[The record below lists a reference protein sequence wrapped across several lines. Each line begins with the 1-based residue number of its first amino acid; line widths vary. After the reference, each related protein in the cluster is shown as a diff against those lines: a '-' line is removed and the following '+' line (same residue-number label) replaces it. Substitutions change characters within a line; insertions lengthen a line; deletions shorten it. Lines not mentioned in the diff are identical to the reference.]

1 MSGRMTAG
9 QSRRISRGRW
19 VHWAERA
26 VLLVLGL
33 FLFGHT
39 MPRAWKGLVTDFP
52 NYYLAA
58 QLAHEGVD
66 TSRMYEWNWLE
77 REKDHRDIPIRVIGL
92 VPITP
97 FSTLFMWPLTALKP
111 LAAKRVWIIL
121 SLALLVPIG
130 WMLRAMTGLSYQRIA
145 LLFALNFPLYR
156 NLEFGQFY
164 VVLLLLMVAACWAYM
179 RGQYAVAGGLV
190 AIAAAAKIFPVLFF
204 VFFLQR
210 RSWRAL
216 ASGAL
221 VAAACAILSV
231 AAFGWSVH
239 RIYLEEILPWAVHG
253 DAMPPYVVNASISG
267 ILHFLFLNEPQ
278 WNPHPWHLSV
288 LAYSVLQPLLQ
299 MLVLAPVVLLIRRE
313 DGSPRRI
320 MLEWSALLTASL
332 AISTIPA
339 SYNFVLMVLPACVLG
354 AILLERGRYG
364 WLVALVVAY
373 IGIGFPMPNPSHVK
387 GLEILL
393 YTPRFPLMI
402 GVLAGTYALL
412 WFRLPARGL
421 FGDWSRIGWAA
432 AMAVSVIF
440 TVHSTFVRER
450 AVRQEYAYRLGMP
463 FQGYL
468 NKNPQSSGTGIDFI
482 AFTLDGYHLMSS
494 DGKMQSTGGD
504 LAVGAGDLDDD
515 LSFASGGGH
524 LFVER
529 AGAAQSSIVDLQQD
543 LQRPAIA
550 GIADGRDPALSA
562 DATILAFVRDDHGR
576 GRLTER
582 PILRANSAGE
592 IELTPAALNVFEA
605 TFRSSAYYAFAASE
619 GDRPPQIYLT
629 SAAGSN
635 MPLGLGESRYPAIS
649 PDGRWM
655 GYSRFDGG
663 AWNLWIRDQNTGAT
677 QRIGNVPCNEIQPS
691 WESDSKTLLYSTDC
705 GRSLGFTAVARRRV
719 IP

>member
-1 MSGRMTAG
+1 MTGRMIAADQIG
-9 QSRRISRGRW
+9 WARAHW
-19 VHWAERA
+19 VYWAERA
-26 VLLVLGL
+26 ALIGLGL
-33 FLFGHT
+33 FLFVHT

-66 TSRMYEWNWLE
+66 ASRMYEWNWLE
-77 REKDHRDIPIRVIGL
+77 REKDHQEIPIRVIGL

-97 FSTLFMWPLTALKP
+97 FSTLFVWPLTALKP

-130 WMLRAMTGLSYQRIA
+130 WMLRAMTGLGYQRIA

-164 VVLLLLMVAACWAYM
+164 VVLLLLIVAACWAYM
-179 RGQYAVAGGLV
+179 RGKHGVAGGLV
-190 AIAAAAKIFPVLFF
+190 AIAATAKIFPVLFF
-204 VFFLQR
+204 IFFLQR

-221 VAAACAILSV
+221 VGAASAILSV
-231 AAFGWSVH
+231 AAFCWSVH
-239 RIYLEEILPWAVHG
+239 RTYLQEILPWAVHG

-278 WNPHPWHLSV
+278 WNPHPWHVSV

-299 MLVLAPVVLLIRRE
+299 MLVLAPAILLIRRE
-313 DGSPRRI
+313 DSSPRRV

-393 YTPRFPLMI
+393 YTPRLPLMI
-402 GVLAGTYALL
+402 GVLAGIYALL
-412 WFRLPARGL
+412 WFGMPAKKL
-421 FGDWSRIGWAA
+421 FGDWSRVGWAA
-432 AMAVSVIF
+432 AMTVSALF
-440 TVHSTFVRER
+440 AVHSTFVRER
-450 AVRQEYAYRLGMP
+450 AVRQEYAYRLAMP

-468 NKNPQSSGTGIDFI
+468 NENPQTDGSSVDFI

-504 LAVGAGDLDDD
+504 WAVGAGNLDDD

-529 AGAAQSSIVDLQQD
+529 AGVAQSTIADLRQ
-543 LQRPAIA
+543 PA
-550 GIADGRDPALSA
+550 GEDVADGRDPAVSA
-562 DATILAFVRDDHGR
+562 DGKSLAFVRDDKGR
-576 GRLTER
+576 GQLIEW
-582 PILRANSAGE
+582 PSVRANSAGD
-592 IELTPAALNVFEA
+592 IELTPASLNVFEA
-605 TFRSSAYYAFAASE
+605 TFHSPENYAFAASE
-619 GDRPPQIYLT
+619 RNQPPQIYLT

-635 MPLGLGESRYPAIS
+635 MPLGLGESRYPALS
-649 PDGRWM
+649 PDGRWLA
-655 GYSRFDGG
+655 YSRFDGG

-705 GRSLGFTAVARRRV
+705 GRSLGFTAIARRRV

>member
-1 MSGRMTAG
+1 
-9 QSRRISRGRW
+9 
-19 VHWAERA
+19 
-26 VLLVLGL
+26 
-33 FLFGHT
+33 
-39 MPRAWKGLVTDFP
+39 
-52 NYYLAA
+52 
-58 QLAHEGVD
+58 
-66 TSRMYEWNWLE
+66 
-77 REKDHRDIPIRVIGL
+77 

-97 FSTLFMWPLTALKP
+97 FSTLFMWPLTALEP
-111 LAAKRVWIIL
+111 LAAKRIWIIL

-130 WMLRAMTGLSYQRIA
+130 WMLRSMTGLSCQRIA

-164 VVLLLLMVAACWAYM
+164 VVLLLLIVAACWGYM
-179 RGQYAVAGGLV
+179 RGQHAVAGGLV
-190 AIAAAAKIFPVLFF
+190 AIAAMAKIFPALFF
-204 VFFLQR
+204 IFFLQR

-221 VAAACAILSV
+221 TAVASAILSV

-239 RIYLEEILPWAVHG
+239 RTYLEEILPRAVHG

-278 WNPHPWHLSV
+278 WNPNPWYLSV
-288 LAYSVLQPLLQ
+288 LAYSLLQPLLQ
-299 MLVLAPVVLLIRRE
+299 MLTLAPAILLIRRE
-313 DGSPRRI
+313 DNSPRRV

-354 AILLERGRYG
+354 AILLERGQYG
-364 WLVALVVAY
+364 WLLALVVAY

-387 GLEILL
+387 GLEIML
-393 YTPRFPLMI
+393 YTPRLPLMI
-402 GVLAGTYALL
+402 GVLAGIYALL
-412 WFRLPARGL
+412 WRGMPARGL
-421 FGDWSRIGWAA
+421 FRDWSRIGWVA
-432 AMAVSVIF
+432 AMAVSISF
-440 TVHSTFVRER
+440 TVYSTFVRER
-450 AVRQEYAYRLGMP
+450 AVRQEFAYRLPMP
-463 FQGYL
+463 SQGYL
-468 NKNPQSSGTGIDFI
+468 NENPQSSGTGVDFI

-504 LAVGAGDLDDD
+504 LAVGAGNLDDN

-529 AGAAQSSIVDLQQD
+529 AGVAQSTIADLRE
-543 LQRPAIA
+543 LA
-550 GIADGRDPALSA
+550 GEDIADGRDPAVSA
-562 DATILAFVRDDHGR
+562 DGKSLAFVRDDKGR
-576 GRLTER
+576 GQLIER
-582 PILRANSAGE
+582 PSVEANSAGD

-605 TFRSSAYYAFAASE
+605 TFLTTADYAFAASE
-619 GDRPPQIYLT
+619 GNEPPQIYLT
-629 SAAGSN
+629 SGAGAN
-635 MPLGLGESRYPAIS
+635 VALGLGESRYPAIS
-649 PDGRWM
+649 PDARWM
-655 GYSRFDGG
+655 AYSRFEGS
-663 AWNLWIRDQNTGAT
+663 AWNLWIRNQNTGAT

>member
-1 MSGRMTAG
+1 MNGRVTVAE
-9 QSRRISRGRW
+9 QVRRISGGHW
-19 VHWAERA
+19 VSWAERA
-26 VLLVLGL
+26 ALLVLGL
-33 FLFGHT
+33 FLFVHT

-66 TSRMYEWNWLE
+66 TSRIYEWNWLE

-97 FSTLFMWPLTALKP
+97 FSTLFVWPLTALKP
-111 LAAKRVWIIL
+111 LAAKRIWIIL

-130 WMLRAMTGLSYQRIA
+130 WTLRSMTGLSYQRIA

-164 VVLLLLMVAACWAYM
+164 VVLLLLIVAACWAYM
-179 RGQYAVAGGLV
+179 RGQHAVAGGLV
-190 AIAAAAKIFPVLFF
+190 AIAAMAKIFPALFF
-204 VFFLQR
+204 VIFLQR

-221 VAAACAILSV
+221 VGAASAILSV

-239 RIYLEEILPWAVHG
+239 RTYLEEILPWAVRG

-278 WNPHPWHLSV
+278 WNPHPWHVSV

-299 MLVLAPVVLLIRRE
+299 MLVLAPAILLIRRE
-313 DGSPRRI
+313 DDGSRRI

-354 AILLERGRYG
+354 AILLERRQSG
-364 WLVALVVAY
+364 WLFALVVAY

-393 YTPRFPLMI
+393 YTPRLPLMI
-402 GVLAGTYALL
+402 GVLAGIYALL
-412 WFRLPARGL
+412 WFSLPVRGL
-421 FGDWSRIGWAA
+421 FGDWSRISWAA
-432 AMAVSVIF
+432 AMALSVVF
-440 TVHSTFVRER
+440 AVHSTFIRER
-450 AVRQEYAYRLGMP
+450 TARREYAYRLPMP

-468 NKNPQSSGTGIDFI
+468 NENPQSSGTGVEFI

-494 DGKMQSTGGD
+494 DGKMQSTGGG
-504 LAVGAGDLDDD
+504 LAGRGGDLVDD
-515 LSFASGGGH
+515 LSFSSTDDH

-529 AGAAQSSIVDLQQD
+529 ASVAQSRIADLRQPTAED
-543 LQRPAIA
+543 
-550 GIADGRDPALSA
+550 IADGRDPAVSA
-562 DATILAFVRDDHGR
+562 DGKNLAFVRDDKGR
-576 GRLTER
+576 GRLIEGAR
-582 PILRANSAGE
+582 VGANSAGDN
-592 IELTPAALNVFEA
+592 ELTPAALNVFEA
-605 TFRSSAYYAFAASE
+605 TFRAPADYAFAASK
-619 GDRPPQIYLT
+619 GSQPPQIYLT
-629 SAAGSN
+629 SGAGSN
-635 MPLGLGESRYPAIS
+635 MPLGLGESRYPALS
-649 PDGRWM
+649 PDGHWLA
-655 GYSRFDGG
+655 YSHFESG

-677 QRIGNVPCNEIQPS
+677 QRIGDVPCNEIQPS

-705 GRSLGFTAVARRRV
+705 GRSFGFTAVARRRV
-719 IP
+719 VP

>member
-1 MSGRMTAG
+1 MTDRMIAADE
-9 QSRRISRGRW
+9 SRW

-26 VLLVLGL
+26 ALLVLGL

-39 MPRAWKGLVTDFP
+39 IPRAWKGLVTDFP

-58 QLAHEGVD
+58 HLAHEGVD

-77 REKDHRDIPIRVIGL
+77 REKDHRGIPIRVIGL
-92 VPITP
+92 VPISP
-97 FSTLFMWPLTALKP
+97 FSTLFIWPLTALKA

-121 SLALLVPIG
+121 SLALLFPIG
-130 WMLRAMTGLSYQRIA
+130 WTLRAMTGLSYQRIA

-156 NLEFGQFY
+156 DLEFGQFY
-164 VVLLLLMVAACWAYM
+164 VVLLLLMAAACWAYT
-179 RGQYAVAGGLV
+179 RGQHAVAGGLV

-221 VAAACAILSV
+221 VGAASAILSV
-231 AAFGWSVH
+231 GAFGWSVH
-239 RIYLEEILPWAVHG
+239 RTYLEEILPWAVHG
-253 DAMPPYVVNASISG
+253 EAMPPYVVSASISG

-299 MLVLAPVVLLIRRE
+299 MLVLAPAILLIHRE
-313 DGSPRRI
+313 DGSSRRI

-364 WLVALVVAY
+364 WPLALVVAY
-373 IGIGFPMPNPSHVK
+373 IGIGFPIPNPSKVG
-387 GLEILL
+387 GLEIFL
-393 YTPRFPLMI
+393 YTPRLPLMI
-402 GVLAGTYALL
+402 GVLAGIYALL
-412 WFRLPARGL
+412 WFGMPAKGL
-421 FGDWSRIGWAA
+421 FRDWSRIAWAA
-432 AMAVSVIF
+432 AMTVSVVF
-440 TVHSTFVRER
+440 AVHSTFIRER
-450 AVRQEYAYRLGMP
+450 AVRQEYVYRLGMP
-463 FQGYL
+463 MQGYL
-468 NKNPQSSGTGIDFI
+468 NENPQSDGTGVDFI

-494 DGKMQSTGGD
+494 DGKVQSTGSPLAGNVGD
-504 LAVGAGDLDDD
+504 PEDN
-515 LSFASGGGH
+515 LSFSSAGGH
-524 LFVER
+524 LFAER
-529 AGAAQSSIVDLQQD
+529 AGGTQSTIADL
-543 LQRPAIA
+543 REPADEDIT
-550 GIADGRDPALSA
+550 DGRDPAISA
-562 DATILAFVRDDHGR
+562 DGQSLAFVRDDHGR
-576 GRLTER
+576 GRLIER
-582 PILRANSAGE
+582 PSVEANSAGE
-592 IELTPAALNVFEA
+592 IELTPPALNVFEE
-605 TFRSSAYYAFAASE
+605 TFHSNADYAFAASE
-619 GDRPPQIYLT
+619 GNQPPQIYLT
-629 SAAGSN
+629 SAAGAN
-635 MPLGLGESRYPAIS
+635 VALGLGESRYPAIS
-649 PDGRWM
+649 PDGRWLA
-655 GYSRFDGG
+655 YSRFEGG

-705 GRSLGFTAVARRRV
+705 GRSLGFTAVARRKV